1 MFGSHYEKMDWDDQ
15 RVVLTGASSGIGRAL
30 ALVLA
35 ARGARLALVA
45 RRAQMLAELAATI
58 EENGGRPPLVVP
70 CDVGDWAQ
78 VSALQAEVAARWGGT
93 DVLINNA
100 GRGYYH
106 ALADADV
113 RECAAVVQTNLLG
126 VIYCTRAFLPGMLA
140 RGRGRLVFI
149 SSVVGEFPVPKHA
162 VYSATKFAVNGLAE
176 SLEYELAPQGI
187 GVHLVGPGLVHTEFA
202 ERAGTKHLP
211 VQKKFAK
218 SAEEVAEA
226 IADAVAAGQRKSV
239 PDAAAQLLIKLR
251 QHVPRLTRFAFKRV
265 CRRL

>member
-1 MFGSHYEKMDWDDQ
+1 MDWDNQ

-35 ARGARLALVA
+35 ERGARLALVA
-45 RRAQMLAELAATI
+45 RRAEVLAALGAII
-58 EENGGRPPLVVP
+58 EEGGGRQPLVVP
-70 CDVGDWAQ
+70 CDVSDLAQ
-78 VSALQAEVAARWGGT
+78 VGALHAEVVAQWGGA

-100 GRGYYH
+100 GRGYYNSF
-106 ALADADV
+106 ADAEV
-113 RECAAVVQTNLLG
+113 RQCEAVVQTNLLG

-140 RGRGRLVFI
+140 QGRGRLVFI
-149 SSVVGEFPVPKHA
+149 SSIVGEFPVPKHA

-176 SLEYELAPQGI
+176 SLEYELAPRGI

-211 VQKKFAK
+211 VQEKFAK

-226 IADAVAAGQRKSV
+226 IADAVAAGKRKSI
-239 PDAAAQLLIKLR
+239 PDTAAHLLIKLR
-251 QHVPRLTRFAFKRV
+251 QHVPRLTRFAFKKV